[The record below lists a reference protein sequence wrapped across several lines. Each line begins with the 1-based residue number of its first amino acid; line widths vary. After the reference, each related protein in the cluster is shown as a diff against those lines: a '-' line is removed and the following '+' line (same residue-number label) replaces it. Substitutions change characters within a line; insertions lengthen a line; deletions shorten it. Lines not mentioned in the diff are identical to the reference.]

1 MHRKIGELPWQLT
14 DADFKDVEVAHGQTA
29 VILDQRLSGP
39 HLRGPPLR
47 EQVGHVLTDVP
58 RRADC
63 ALEKVCE
70 FKEGAGGLLA
80 AGGVRSSHRAG
91 SPESAPKT
99 QLKGQT

>member
-1 MHRKIGELPWQLT
+1 MHRKIGELSWQLT
-14 DADFKDVEVAHGQTA
+14 DADFKDVQVAHGQTA

-39 HLRGPPLR
+39 HLR

-63 ALEKVCE
+63 ALEKVSE

-91 SPESAPKT
+91 PAESAPKT